1 MYTIVLSVI
10 GINNHPDINSVLDY
24 LEDHH
29 VIPAYHE
36 RLSCFLPF
44 VNEFDARLDYALNR
58 VAKKDYIMTGP
69 AKGTTT
75 WTFVDPVDNYVIVLA
90 DRDATCEPD
99 VASYFRSALVESGYD
114 ASDIYTCL
122 CEDSDPTDWAKKLS
136 DAIQT
141 SDHLDRLAASYIDQ
155 VFSGEAE
162 VGEQNFDFVD
172 TDVSEHITHFTF
184 NAQNFIL
191 KVTNGDAG
199 PSFEV
204 KKDGDADFIY
214 LPDHSKLKEVVL
226 NNFFDFT
233 NDIAYVLGPQAK
245 DIPQGEYDGQ
255 GHITY
260 TFGFMEYTLKVSV
273 DAETYQWS
281 AEVLTGTGESLGFTD
296 VCDVGYDTIEKQVMA
311 IINNNRSQ
319 AGNPGTSEPPAKS
332 TSLSVEERLARL
344 ERLHGLN

>member
-1 MYTIVLSVI
+1 MYKIVLSVC
-10 GINNHPDINSVLDY
+10 GIKNHPDINSVIDY
-24 LEDHH
+24 LEEHH
-29 VIPAYHE
+29 VIPAYND

-44 VNEFDARLDYALNR
+44 VNEFDAVLDYALNR

-69 AKGTTT
+69 AKGKTT

-90 DRDATCEPD
+90 DGDATCEPD

-114 ASDIYTCL
+114 VSDIYTCL
-122 CEDSDPTDWAKKLS
+122 SEDADPTDWAKKLA
-136 DAIQT
+136 DAIPT
-141 SDHLDRLAASYIDQ
+141 SEHLDKLAASYIDQ

-162 VGEQNFDFVD
+162 VGEQEFDFVD

-184 NAQNFIL
+184 NAHHFIL

-204 KKDGDADFIY
+204 KKDGDKDFIY

-233 NDIAYVLGPQAK
+233 SDIANALGPQAK

-255 GHITY
+255 GYIKY
-260 TFGFMEYTLKVSV
+260 TLGFMEYILKVYV
-273 DAETYQWS
+273 DTETYQWS
-281 AEVLTGTGESLGFTD
+281 AEVLTGSGESLGVTD
-296 VCDVGYDTIEKQVMA
+296 VCDVGGDTIEKQVMA
-311 IINNNRSQ
+311 IVNNNRSQ
-319 AGNPGTSEPPAKS
+319 AGNTGTSEPPAKS
-332 TSLSVEERLARL
+332 TPLSVEERLARL